1 MSQTKA
7 VTRAPYTV
15 ASVEKSEPPGGD
27 IEGRDWYCYVVVSG
41 RSTITGYCRGS
52 RQDAT
57 CRAQDFAEDLN
68 SRMGG
73 VKPFG
78 WTPRKSAG
86 APQRPR

>member
-1 MSQTKA
+1 MTQAKA
-7 VTRAPYTV
+7 SAREPYTV
-15 ASVEKSEPPGGD
+15 ASVEKSEPPGGV
-27 IEGRDWYCYVVVSG
+27 EGCDWYCYIVVSG

-78 WTPRKSAG
+78 WTPRRSAA
-86 APQRPR
+86 APRAR

>member
-1 MSQTKA
+1 MPQSKA
-7 VTRAPYTV
+7 SAREPYTV
-15 ASVEKSEPPGGD
+15 ASVEKSDPPGDVDG
-27 IEGRDWYCYVVVSG
+27 GDWYCYVVVSG

-57 CRAQDFAEDLN
+57 CRAKDFAEDLN

-78 WTPRKSAG
+78 WTPRRSAP
-86 APQRPR
+86 ATRAR

>member
-1 MSQTKA
+1 MSQPKA
-7 VTRAPYTV
+7 ATRAPYTV
-15 ASVEKSEPPGGD
+15 TSVEKSDPPGD
-27 IEGRDWYCYVVVSG
+27 IEGRDWYCYVVASG

-57 CRAQDFAEDLN
+57 TRAQDFAEELN

-78 WTPRKSAG
+78 WTPRRSAE
-86 APQRPR
+86 RPR